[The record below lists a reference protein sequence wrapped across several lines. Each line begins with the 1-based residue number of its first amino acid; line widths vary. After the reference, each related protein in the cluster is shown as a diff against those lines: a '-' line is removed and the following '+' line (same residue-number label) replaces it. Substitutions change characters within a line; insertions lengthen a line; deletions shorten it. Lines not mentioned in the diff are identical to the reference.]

1 MSENQL
7 YKNEIVVFVIWG
19 WRVIIFYIM
28 DDWECGMI
36 VILFNVHRD
45 EEFHRDTIKID
56 DIMYVKHYFNFVC
69 FSLSQN
75 WSYLLFSMRE

>member
-1 MSENQL
+1 
-7 YKNEIVVFVIWG
+7 
-19 WRVIIFYIM
+19 
-28 DDWECGMI
+28 MI

-75 WSYLLFSMRE
+75 